1 MPDVK
6 VTGKKTITGKELG
19 ASEMPAVLLHK
30 DAYGNTR
37 QEKLDEHK
45 RAVAG
50 VEVIDRKQLNKNALL
65 RGTYLEHA
73 IVPWWLETLKEDGV
87 ECTATEPDKAFRL
100 EEEKLGATLDRILK
114 VPTRYELVVNDLSLK
129 GKGVL
134 EVKTDFYHTGKCK
147 VDWMIQVHQQMMCA
161 DLPWAVVLVMTQQ
174 GKLVTYAFKRDMKLC
189 NQILQAAREFWDLL
203 EKDKDYP
210 PAEPEEDKKLNV
222 ITVEPKQGDNID
234 LEQVANDCV
243 KAKTEAKSWSKI
255 AKDNQEILELHMDSI
270 GADVMNV
277 GSYQIKSVTTQKP
290 KRTMVDVPGVF
301 IDSTSFS
308 IKEVS
313 DDK

>member
-50 VEVIDRKQLNKNALL
+50 VEVIDKKVLNKNALL
-65 RGTYLEHA
+65 RGTFLEHA
-73 IVPWWLETLKEDGV
+73 IVPWWLETLKEDGM
-87 ECTATEPDKAFRL
+87 ECQATEPEKAFRL

-114 VPTRYELVVNDLSLK
+114 VPAKCELVINDQVLK

-147 VDWMIQVHQQMMCA
+147 PDWMIQVHQQMMCA

-203 EKDKDYP
+203 EKDRDYP
-210 PAEPEEDKKLNV
+210 PAAPAEEEKLKV
-222 ITVEPKQGDNID
+222 VTVEGKQGDNLD
-234 LEQVANDCV
+234 LEVVATDCM
-243 KAKTEAKSWSKI
+243 KAKAESRHWSKI

-290 KRTMVDVPGVF
+290 KRTMVDVPGQF

-308 IKEVS
+308 IKEVTNE
-313 DDK
+313 

>member
-6 VTGKKTITGKELG
+6 VTGKKTITGEELG

-45 RAVAG
+45 KAAAG
-50 VEVIDRKQLNKNALL
+50 VEVVEKKFFNKNALL

-73 IVPWWLETLKEDGV
+73 IVPWWLETLKEDGIN
-87 ECTATEPDKAFRL
+87 CTAEEPTKAFRIK
-100 EEEKLGATLDRILK
+100 EAQLGATLDRILT
-114 VPTRYELVVNDLSLK
+114 VPKGYDLVTNGLELK
-129 GKGVL
+129 GKGAL
-134 EVKTDFYHTGKCK
+134 EVKTDFYHQGKCK
-147 VDWMIQVHQQMMCA
+147 PDWMIQVHQQMMCA
-161 DLPWAVVLVMTQQ
+161 DLPWAVILVMTQQ
-174 GKLVTYAFKRDMKLC
+174 GKLVTYAYKRDDKLC
-189 NQILQAAREFWDLL
+189 NQILDAAKEFWKLL
-203 EKDKDYP
+203 KEDGDYP
-210 PAEPEEDKKLNV
+210 VA
-222 ITVEPKQGDNID
+222 VEPKEQGLKTVTVDAKAGDNLD
-234 LEQVANDCV
+234 LEVVATDLM
-243 KAKTEAKSWSKI
+243 KAKAEAKSWGKV

-290 KRTMVDVPGVF
+290 KRTMVDVPGQF
-301 IDSTSFS
+301 IESASFS